1 MDLLLGNG
9 ELQESPLWLYLVEAA
24 PREALMVTSLR
35 VGLRV
40 GRDEALEAFY
50 AHHSKFLA
58 ECSRFYIY
66 GEEALDIFGHEAHGV
81 PERLWS
87 VAKEERKPNDWTT
100 HTTFLVPFLDTD
112 ESQGGTLVFGG
123 WKYDANNDNERRT
136 RNAEE
141 TWMHECSRLLMLYGN
156 THTQLEEYLHRDFM
170 SYDLNSCEIT
180 CYTRWLDL
188 VNNRNI
194 PEHVRDQVWR
204 GNGRHSLP
212 CGLCAERAEVLLE
225 LRWINLVRLQEMLST
240 MKACGD
246 TQHLAKLGCSG
257 GETLGALV
265 QRFIGFGSP
274 TDPTEFMR
282 FYQGPDLNVSFER
295 GPYAVG
301 DVVPS
306 RMWYPHNEMHLPWDF
321 FPSWV

>member
-66 GEEALDIFGHEAHGV
+66 GEEALDMFEEEALGA
-81 PERLWS
+81 PEDVWS
-87 VAKEERKPNDWTT
+87 VAKRERKPNDWTT
-100 HTTFLVPFLDTD
+100 RT
-112 ESQGGTLVFGG
+112 TLVVPCFSIDGTPMSGLMFGG
-123 WKYDANNDNERRT
+123 WKFDANNEFIGSTKNKDGGWVSGADHLLDVEGGIV
-136 RNAEE
+136 
-141 TWMHECSRLLMLYGN
+141 WMYECSRLLMIYGN
-156 THTQLEEYLHRDFM
+156 THLQLEE
-170 SYDLNSCEIT
+170 DL
-180 CYTRWLDL
+180 D
-188 VNNRNI
+188 
-194 PEHVRDQVWR
+194 
-204 GNGRHSLP
+204 RHFTTSQD
-212 CGLCAERAEVLLE
+212 ERAEVLLE
-225 LRWINLVRLQEMLST
+225 LRWINLVRLQEMLFT

-306 RMWYPHNEMHLPWDF
+306 RMWCPHNEMHLPWDF
-321 FPSWV
+321 FPSWM